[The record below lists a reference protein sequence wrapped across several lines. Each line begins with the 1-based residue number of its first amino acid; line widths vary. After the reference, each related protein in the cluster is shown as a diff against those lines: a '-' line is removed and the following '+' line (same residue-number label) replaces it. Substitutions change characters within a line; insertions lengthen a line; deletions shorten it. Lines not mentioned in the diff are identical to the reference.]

1 MKYDCTRVSSG
12 MGIAGKV
19 KVLAFNGRTAM
30 SQVRHVNNG
39 TNELRVAT
47 LKQVVEALMAEML
60 QRGVFGTGTVK
71 FNVQDGTIQEIQ
83 ECRERK
89 HH

>member
-1 MKYDCTRVSSG
+1 

-19 KVLAFNGRTAM
+19 KALAFNGRTAM
-30 SQVRHVNNG
+30 SQVRHVNNA

-47 LKQVVEALMAEML
+47 LKQVVEALLAEML

>member
-1 MKYDCTRVSSG
+1 
-12 MGIAGKV
+12 
-19 KVLAFNGRTAM
+19 
-30 SQVRHVNNG
+30 
-39 TNELRVAT
+39 
-47 LKQVVEALMAEML
+47 ML